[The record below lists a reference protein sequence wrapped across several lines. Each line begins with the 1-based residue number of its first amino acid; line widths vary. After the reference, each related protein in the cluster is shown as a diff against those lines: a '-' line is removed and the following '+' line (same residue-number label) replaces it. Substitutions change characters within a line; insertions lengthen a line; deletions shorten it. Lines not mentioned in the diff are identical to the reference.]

1 MHDVII
7 IGAGPAGLEASLT
20 LSRFRRRH
28 LVISI
33 PKLYRNDT
41 ALNMHGYLGCDGTPP
56 LEFMKQARVELDE
69 YGFANFVDGRVV
81 STTRAGKT
89 FEVKLED
96 GIQYTGRKLII
107 ASGSMD
113 ILLPV
118 DGTFTC
124 VTSLT

>member
-1 MHDVII
+1 
-7 IGAGPAGLEASLT
+7 
-20 LSRFRRRH
+20 
-28 LVISI
+28 
-33 PKLYRNDT
+33 
-41 ALNMHGYLGCDGTPP
+41 MHGYLGSDGTPP

-107 ASGSMD
+107 VSGSMD

-118 DGTFTC
+118 DGAFTC